1 MGKVAQLSE
10 YSDDEGNSI
19 ACEGIIGGNI
29 SITFKGRNNRI
40 VAPKGVRVE
49 YLNVNF
55 DCDNGTLILGANT
68 KVGGI
73 KAAIRIG
80 QDATVKFGDNINM
93 TGHCMITAVEGCTV
107 SFGNDVMIAQENQ
120 FRSDDAHPIFDV
132 TTGKRINAARDVTI
146 GNHVWF
152 ANGAVALAGARVGD
166 GSVIGFRSLVT
177 GKIPNNCIAVGSP
190 ARVTRRNIAWERP
203 HLSLVPPFYKPDA
216 STVEKSAYWA
226 LTEDDKPDVRKLT
239 LVRRLKDATMAFM
252 R

>member
-1 MGKVAQLSE
+1 MGKVTELAE
-10 YSDDEGNSI
+10 YSDDRGNSI
-19 ACEGIIGGNI
+19 AFDGTLGGKI

-40 VAPKGVRVE
+40 IAPKGARIE

-68 KVGGI
+68 EVGGI

-80 QDATVKFGDNINM
+80 QDATVKFGDNVNM

-107 SFGNDVMIAQENQ
+107 SFGDDVMMAQENQ
-120 FRSDDAHPIFDV
+120 FRTDDAHPIFDV
-132 TTGKRINAARDVTI
+132 TTGKRINTARDVTI

-177 GKIPNNCIAVGSP
+177 GKISNNCIAVGSP

-203 HLSLVPPFYKPDA
+203 HLSLVPPFYKPDV

-226 LTEDDKPDVRKLT
+226 LTEGDEPVVRRRT
-239 LVRRLKDATMAFM
+239 LVRRLRDASVAFT